1 MTLKLKFNSIRSLS
15 EARYAAAVLADFT
28 GFRMD
33 AAHPEALAA
42 AQIQGIIAWIN
53 GPLCTGEF
61 PEGTTRDNIL
71 DSISVL
77 GMEAVECTPE
87 QELHLPWILPFKPGI
102 QATSPH
108 SILHASSV
116 AEYLQYKNE
125 YPAETMWMV
134 NITQADPSQME
145 WLEVSRPYAVSI
157 DGMGEEAPGMA
168 DFSLW
173 DSWMDVLEP
182 FREV

>member
-1 MTLKLKFNSIRSLS
+1 MILKLKFNSIRTLS
-15 EARYAAAVLADFT
+15 EARYAAAVLADYV

-33 AAHPEALAA
+33 PAHAETLGA

-53 GPLCTGEF
+53 GPVCTGEF
-61 PEGTTRDNIL
+61 TEGLSRESIQ

-77 GMEAVECTPE
+77 GMEAVEGTPE
-87 QELHLPWILPFKPGI
+87 QDLQLPWILPFHPGI
-102 QATSPH
+102 RPASPH

-116 AEYLQYKNE
+116 EQYLQHKQE
-125 YPAETMWMV
+125 YPAESLWMV
-134 NITQADPSQME
+134 NITHADPNETE
-145 WLEVSRPYAVSI
+145 WLRREQPYAVSI

-173 DSWMDVLEP
+173 DRWMDALEP
-182 FREV
+182 FREA